1 MKQVNIYTASTIR
14 GPRRRSGRT
23 GYILEYIPEHGD
35 KAQIG
40 KIEPVEDMT
49 EQQAALT
56 VINHA
61 LIRITGDCQIRIFT
75 ECEAIL
81 TSYKSYLP
89 GWIKNDW
96 KNAKGQPVKNAS
108 EWQEMLN
115 LLNGKPF
122 DIEKGAHE
130 YRKWLLA
137 EIGRNDR

>member
-23 GYILEYIPEHGD
+23 GYILEYIPEHSD
-35 KAQIG
+35 KATVG
-40 KIEPVEDMT
+40 KIELVENMT

-61 LIRITGDCQIRIFT
+61 LRRITGDCQIRIFT

-81 TSYKSYLP
+81 TAFKSHLP

-115 LLNGKPF
+115 LLNGKPCE
-122 DIEKGAHE
+122 IMKGAHE
-130 YRKWLLA
+130 YRKWLLT
-137 EIGRNDR
+137 EIDREE

>member
-23 GYILEYIPEHGD
+23 GYVLEYIPEHGD
-35 KAQIG
+35 KATAG
-40 KIEPVEDMT
+40 KVETVEDMT

-56 VINHA
+56 VINQA
-61 LIRITGDCQIRIFT
+61 LKRITGDCQIRIFT

-81 TSYKSYLP
+81 TSANAYLP
-89 GWIKNDW
+89 GWIKKGW
-96 KNAKGQPVKNAS
+96 KNAKGGPVKNAA

-115 LLNGKPF
+115 LLDGKPYEL
-122 DIEKGAHE
+122 IKGAHE

-137 EIGRNDR
+137 EIERGQS